1 MVRDKLVTLRG
12 AAQILGNSYPTTKQ
26 WIYKKAFHLICCLL
40 LASQLSGIA
49 AGQELQ
55 VAAAADLQF
64 VFQEVSARFQRETGH
79 TVELTFG
86 SSGNFFSQIQN
97 GAPFDVFF
105 SADVDYPAKL
115 EAAGLIEPGTLSQYA
130 TGRIALWV
138 RKGSPIDITQGLRT
152 LTDARI
158 RKISIANPE
167 HAPYG
172 RAAVAA
178 LRHEK
183 VYDKVRDRLV
193 LGENISQAAQFVE
206 SGNADIGILAL
217 SLLLT
222 LPLKNEG
229 MYYEIPK
236 SFYPA
241 IDQAVVVLKSSK
253 QKDIARQFLSFLKR
267 PEIAEFMRS
276 SGLTVPE
283 SQPGQ
288 RKATP

>member
-1 MVRDKLVTLRG
+1 MR
-12 AAQILGNSYPTTKQ
+12 
-26 WIYKKAFHLICCLL
+26 AFRLISCLL
-40 LASQLSGIA
+40 LASQLSGLA
-49 AGQELQ
+49 AAQELR

-64 VFQEVSARFQRETGH
+64 VFQEVSAKFQRETGH
-79 TVELTFG
+79 TVQLTFG
-86 SSGNFFSQIQN
+86 SSGNFYSQIQN
-97 GAPFDVFF
+97 GAPFDIFF

-115 EAAGLIEPGTLSQYA
+115 EAAGLVEPGTLSQYA
-130 TGRIALWV
+130 TGRIALWA
-138 RKGSPIDITQGLRT
+138 RKGSPIDINQGFRT

-217 SLLLT
+217 SLALAP
-222 LPLKNEG
+222 PLKSEG
-229 MYYEIPK
+229 MYYEIPT

-241 IDQAVVVLKSSK
+241 IDQAVVILKSSK
-253 QKDIARQFLSFLKR
+253 QKGVARQFLSFLRR
-267 PEIAEFMRS
+267 PEIAEYMRGN
-276 SGLTVPE
+276 GLTVPE
-283 SQPGQ
+283 SQPRQ
-288 RKATP
+288 LTAIP

>member
-1 MVRDKLVTLRG
+1 MR
-12 AAQILGNSYPTTKQ
+12 
-26 WIYKKAFHLICCLL
+26 AFRVICCFL
-40 LASQLSGIA
+40 LASQLCGMA
-49 AGQELQ
+49 AAQEMR

-64 VFQEVSARFQRETGH
+64 VFQEVSARFQKETGH
-79 TVELTFG
+79 EVEFTFG

-97 GAPFDVFF
+97 GAPFDMFF

-115 EAAGLIEPGTLSQYA
+115 EAAGLVEPGTLSHYA
-130 TGRIALWV
+130 TGRIVLWV
-138 RKGSPIDITQGLRT
+138 RKGSPIDINQGLQT

-178 LRHEK
+178 MRHEK
-183 VYDKVRDRLV
+183 VYDNVRDRLV

-217 SLLLT
+217 SLVLAP
-222 LPLKNEG
+222 PLKSEG
-229 MYYEIPK
+229 MYYEIPT

-241 IDQAVVVLKSSK
+241 IDQAVVILKSSK
-253 QKDIARQFLSFLKR
+253 QKGVARQFLSFLRR
-267 PEIAEFMRS
+267 PEIAEYMRGN
-276 SGLTVPE
+276 GLTVPE
-283 SQPGQ
+283 SQPRQ
-288 RKATP
+288 LTAIP

>member
-1 MVRDKLVTLRG
+1 MA
-12 AAQILGNSYPTTKQ
+12 AAQ
-26 WIYKKAFHLICCLL
+26 
-40 LASQLSGIA
+40 
-49 AGQELQ
+49 ELR

-64 VFQEVSARFQRETGH
+64 VFQEVSAKFQRGTGH
-79 TVELTFG
+79 TVQLTFG
-86 SSGNFFSQIQN
+86 SSGNFYSQIQN
-97 GAPFDVFF
+97 GAPFDLFF

-115 EAAGLIEPGTLSQYA
+115 EAAGLVEPGTLSQYA
-130 TGRIALWV
+130 TGRIALWA
-138 RKGSPIDITQGLRT
+138 RKGSPIDINQGFRT

-178 LRHEK
+178 LRHEE

-217 SLLLT
+217 SLALAP
-222 LPLKNEG
+222 PLKSEG
-229 MYYEIPK
+229 MYYEIPT

-241 IDQAVVVLKSSK
+241 IDQAVVIVKSSK
-253 QKDIARQFLSFLKR
+253 HKDIARQFLSFLR
-267 PEIAEFMRS
+267 LPEIVEFMRS
-276 SGLTVPE
+276 NGLTVPE
-283 SQPGQ
+283 SQPEP
-288 RKATP
+288 RTATQ

>member
-1 MVRDKLVTLRG
+1 MR
-12 AAQILGNSYPTTKQ
+12 
-26 WIYKKAFHLICCLL
+26 AFRLICCLL
-40 LASQLSGIA
+40 LASQLSGMA
-49 AGQELQ
+49 AAQELR

-64 VFQEVSARFQRETGH
+64 VFEEVSAKFQRETGH
-79 TVELTFG
+79 TVQLTFG
-86 SSGNFFSQIQN
+86 SSGNFYSQIQN

-115 EAAGLIEPGTLSQYA
+115 EAAGLVEPGTLSQYA

-138 RKGSPIDITQGLRT
+138 RKGSPIDINHGFRT
-152 LTDARI
+152 LADARI

-183 VYDKVRDRLV
+183 VYDEVRDRLV

-217 SLLLT
+217 SLVLAP
-222 LPLKNEG
+222 PLKSEG
-229 MYYEIPK
+229 KYYEIPT

-241 IDQAVVVLKSSK
+241 IDQAVVILKSSK
-253 QKDIARQFLSFLKR
+253 QKDIARQLLSFIRR
-267 PEIAEFMRS
+267 PEITEFMRS
-276 SGLTVPE
+276 NGLTVPE
-283 SQPGQ
+283 SQPEQ
-288 RKATP
+288 RKPTP

>member
-1 MVRDKLVTLRG
+1 MKLFR
-12 AAQILGNSYPTTKQ
+12 A
-26 WIYKKAFHLICCLL
+26 ICCLL

-49 AGQELQ
+49 AAQELR

-64 VFQEVSARFQRETGH
+64 VFQEVSARFQKETGH
-79 TVELTFG
+79 TVGLTFG

-97 GAPFDVFF
+97 GAPFDIFF

-115 EAAGLIEPGTLSQYA
+115 EAAGLVEPGTLSRYA
-130 TGRIALWV
+130 TGRIVLWV
-138 RKGSPIDITQGLRT
+138 RRGSRIDINQGLRA
-152 LTDARI
+152 LIDARV
-158 RKISIANPE
+158 RRISIANPE

-183 VYDKVRDRLV
+183 IYDKVRDRLV
-193 LGENISQAAQFVE
+193 LGENISQASQFVE

-217 SLLLT
+217 SLALAP
-222 LPLKNEG
+222 PLKTEG
-229 MYYEIPK
+229 LYYEIPT

-241 IDQAVVVLKSSK
+241 IDQAVVILKSSTHR
-253 QKDIARQFLSFLKR
+253 DIARQFLDFLRR
-267 PEIAEFMRS
+267 PEIVEFMRS
-276 SGLTVPE
+276 NGLTVPE
-283 SQPGQ
+283 LQPEQ

>member
-1 MVRDKLVTLRG
+1 MR
-12 AAQILGNSYPTTKQ
+12 
-26 WIYKKAFHLICCLL
+26 AFHLICCLL
-40 LASQLSGIA
+40 LASELSGMA
-49 AGQELQ
+49 AAQELR

-64 VFQEVSARFQRETGH
+64 VFQEVSARFQKETGH

-115 EAAGLIEPGTLSQYA
+115 EAAGLVEPGTLSHYA
-130 TGRIALWV
+130 TGQIALWA
-138 RKGSPIDITQGLRT
+138 RKGSPIDIDQGLRT
-152 LTDARI
+152 LTDASV

-183 VYDKVRDRLV
+183 LYERVRDRLV
-193 LGENISQAAQFVE
+193 LGENIAQAAQFVQ

-217 SLLLT
+217 SLVLAP
-222 LPLKNEG
+222 PLKSQG
-229 MYYEIPK
+229 TYYKIPA

-241 IDQAVVVLKSSK
+241 IDQAVVILKSSK
-253 QKDIARQFLSFLKR
+253 QKDTARQFLRFLKQQ
-267 PEIAEFMRS
+267 EIADFMRS
-276 SGLTVPE
+276 NGLTVPE
-283 SQPGQ
+283 SQPKQ

>member
-1 MVRDKLVTLRG
+1 MT
-12 AAQILGNSYPTTKQ
+12 
-26 WIYKKAFHLICCLL
+26 AFRLICCLL

-49 AGQELQ
+49 AAQELR

-64 VFQEVSARFQRETGH
+64 VFHEVSARFQKETGH
-79 TVELTFG
+79 KVEFTFG
-86 SSGNFFSQIQN
+86 SSGNFYSQIQN
-97 GAPFDVFF
+97 GAPFDMFF

-115 EAAGLIEPGTLSQYA
+115 EAAGLVEPGTLSRYA

-138 RKGSPIDITQGLRT
+138 RKGSPIDVNHGLQT
-152 LTDARI
+152 LTDARV

-217 SLLLT
+217 SLALAP
-222 LPLKNEG
+222 PLKSEG
-229 MYYEIPK
+229 MYYEIPT

-241 IDQAVVVLKSSK
+241 IDQAFVILKSSK

-267 PEIAEFMRS
+267 PEIVEFMRS
-276 SGLTVPE
+276 NGLTVPE
-283 SQPGQ
+283 SHSER

>member
-1 MVRDKLVTLRG
+1 MRSFR
-12 AAQILGNSYPTTKQ
+12 
-26 WIYKKAFHLICCLL
+26 LISCLL
-40 LASQLSGIA
+40 LASQLSGMA
-49 AGQELQ
+49 AAQELR

-64 VFQEVSARFQRETGH
+64 VFQEVSAKFQKETGH
-79 TVELTFG
+79 TVQLTFG
-86 SSGNFFSQIQN
+86 SSGNFYSQIQN
-97 GAPFDVFF
+97 GAPFDIFF

-115 EAAGLIEPGTLSQYA
+115 EAAGLVEPGTLSQYA

-138 RKGSPIDITQGLRT
+138 RKGSPIDINQGFRT

-183 VYDKVRDRLV
+183 VYDKVRDKLV

-206 SGNADIGILAL
+206 SGNADIGVLAL
-217 SLLLT
+217 SLALAP
-222 LPLKNEG
+222 PLKSEG
-229 MYYEIPK
+229 MYYEIPT

-241 IDQAVVVLKSSK
+241 IDQAVVILKSSK
-253 QKDIARQFLSFLKR
+253 QKEIARQFLNFLNR
-267 PEIAEFMRS
+267 PEITEFMRS
-276 SGLTVPE
+276 NGLTVPE
-283 SQPGQ
+283 SQPEQ
-288 RKATP
+288 RKAKP

>member
-1 MVRDKLVTLRG
+1 M
-12 AAQILGNSYPTTKQ
+12 
-26 WIYKKAFHLICCLL
+26 KAFRVICCLL

-49 AGQELQ
+49 AAQELR

-64 VFQEVSARFQRETGH
+64 VFQEVSARFQKETGH
-79 TVELTFG
+79 TVGLTFG

-97 GAPFDVFF
+97 GAPFDIFF

-115 EAAGLIEPGTLSQYA
+115 EAAGLVEPGTLSRYA
-130 TGRIALWV
+130 TGRIVLWV
-138 RKGSPIDITQGLRT
+138 RRGSPIDINQGLRT
-152 LTDARI
+152 LTDARV
-158 RKISIANPE
+158 REISIANPE

-172 RAAVAA
+172 KAAVAA

-183 VYDKVRDRLV
+183 VYEKVRDKFV

-217 SLLLT
+217 SLVLAP
-222 LPLKNEG
+222 PLKTEG
-229 MYYEIPK
+229 LYSEIPA

-241 IDQAVVVLKSSK
+241 IDQAVVILKSSK
-253 QKDIARQFLSFLKR
+253 QKDVARQFLSFLKR

-276 SGLTVPE
+276 NGLTVPE
-283 SQPGQ
+283 SQPEQ
-288 RKATP
+288 REATP

>member
-1 MVRDKLVTLRG
+1 M
-12 AAQILGNSYPTTKQ
+12 
-26 WIYKKAFHLICCLL
+26 KAFRVICCLF
-40 LASQLSGIA
+40 LASQLSGMA
-49 AGQELQ
+49 AAQELR

-64 VFQEVSARFQRETGH
+64 VFQEVSARFQKETGF
-79 TVELTFG
+79 TVGLTFG

-97 GAPFDVFF
+97 GAPFDIFF

-115 EAAGLIEPGTLSQYA
+115 EAAGLVEPGTLSRYA
-130 TGRIALWV
+130 TGRIVLWV
-138 RKGSPIDITQGLRT
+138 RRGSPIDINQGLRT
-152 LTDARI
+152 LTDARV
-158 RKISIANPE
+158 RKISIADPE

-183 VYDKVRDRLV
+183 VYDKVRDRFV

-217 SLLLT
+217 SLVLAP
-222 LPLKNEG
+222 PLKTEG
-229 MYYEIPK
+229 LYSEIPV

-241 IDQAVVVLKSSK
+241 IDQAVVILKSSK
-253 QKDIARQFLSFLKR
+253 QKDVARQFLSFLKR

-276 SGLTVPE
+276 NGLTVPE
-283 SQPGQ
+283 SQPEQ
-288 RKATP
+288 RKAAP

>member
-1 MVRDKLVTLRG
+1 MR
-12 AAQILGNSYPTTKQ
+12 
-26 WIYKKAFHLICCLL
+26 AFRLICCLL

-49 AGQELQ
+49 PAQELR

-64 VFQEVSARFQRETGH
+64 VFQEVSAKFQKETGH
-79 TVELTFG
+79 TVQLTFG
-86 SSGNFFSQIQN
+86 SSGNFYSQIQN
-97 GAPFDVFF
+97 GAPFDIFF

-115 EAAGLIEPGTLSQYA
+115 EAAGLVELGTLSQYA
-130 TGRIALWV
+130 TGRIALWA
-138 RKGSPIDITQGLRT
+138 RKGSPIDINQGFRT

-217 SLLLT
+217 SLVLAP
-222 LPLKNEG
+222 PLKSQG
-229 MYYEIPK
+229 TYYEIPT

-241 IDQAVVVLKSSK
+241 IDQAVVILKSSK
-253 QKDIARQFLSFLKR
+253 QKDIARQFLGFLRR

-276 SGLTVPE
+276 NGLTVPE
-283 SQPGQ
+283 LQPE
-288 RKATP
+288 RWKATP